1 MHIDTMTSAVSSPQQ
16 IQRQVE
22 STATGQPTGAN
33 FGEQLSHAVEH
44 INGLQQ
50 NASNLVEQVAT
61 GQIENVHTAMIAM
74 EQASLSFNFGL
85 QVRNKVL
92 DAYQEIMRTQI

>member
-1 MHIDTMTSAVSSPQQ
+1 MHIDAMTSAVSSPQQ

-22 STATGQPTGAN
+22 SPATGQPAGAS
-33 FGEQLSHAVEH
+33 FGEQLSQAVEH

-61 GQIENVHTAMIAM
+61 GQIENVHQAMIAM